1 MPTQSFNRG
10 WKKWRRSG
18 WWSASVHEFRVQ
30 VGPAAFRIGSAW
42 KRQVD
47 QLAELYRDYPTPDIP
62 DYSVRL
68 EAVSFLRRFV
78 RPSVAINGDYMLPDA
93 APLPLAQGLLA
104 AEMAMNLQMALG
116 WRRHLLLHASAVE
129 KDGKALIMTGAS
141 GSGKSTLAAML
152 GCKGWRFMGDE
163 FVLLDL
169 VTGEAV
175 PFPRLISLKNQ
186 AIGAMQ
192 ATALDGRFGPLMTST
207 PKGDIRHLVPAR
219 DAIRAM
225 TEPARPAL
233 LLFPSFGFEPVV
245 REIGASEVFMRLTQA
260 STNYVALGEA
270 GFTALT
276 RFIKAVPARAID
288 YRDGIEAEG
297 LVDRLWSELA

>member
-1 MPTQSFNRG
+1 M
-10 WKKWRRSG
+10 
-18 WWSASVHEFRVQ
+18 HEFRVQ

-42 KRQVD
+42 KRPLD
-47 QLAELYRDYPTPDIP
+47 QLADLYRDYPTPDIP

-68 EAVSFLRRFV
+68 EAVSFLRRFI
-78 RPSVAINGDYMLPDA
+78 RPAVSINGDYMLPDA
-93 APLPLAQGLLA
+93 APLPLAQALLA

-163 FVLLDL
+163 FVLIDL
-169 VTGEAV
+169 VTGDAV
-175 PFPRLISLKNQ
+175 PFPRLISLKNE

-192 ATALDGRFGPLMTST
+192 VTSLDGRFGPLMQGT

-225 TEPARPAL
+225 AQPAKPAL
-233 LLFPSFGFEPVV
+233 LLFPSFGFEPIV
-245 REIGASEVFMRLTQA
+245 REILPSEVFIRLTQA

-270 GFTALT
+270 GFTTLT
-276 RFIKAVPARAID
+276 RFIKSVPARAID
-288 YRDGIEAEG
+288 YRDGQEAEA

>member
-1 MPTQSFNRG
+1 M
-10 WKKWRRSG
+10 
-18 WWSASVHEFRVQ
+18 HEFRVQ

-42 KRQVD
+42 KRPLD
-47 QLAELYRDYPTPDIP
+47 ELAELYRDYPTPDIP

-68 EAVSFLRRFV
+68 EAVSFLRRFI

-93 APLPLAQGLLA
+93 APLPLSQALLA
-104 AEMAMNLQMALG
+104 AEMAMNLQIALG

-141 GSGKSTLAAML
+141 GSGKSTLSAML
-152 GCKGWRFMGDE
+152 GHKGWRFMGDE

-169 VTGEAV
+169 VTGDAV
-175 PFPRLISLKNQ
+175 PFPRMISLKNE

-192 ATALDGRFGPLMTST
+192 ATALDARFGPLMTGT
-207 PKGDIRHLVPAR
+207 PKGDVRHLVPPA
-219 DAIRAM
+219 DAITRMA
-225 TEPARPAL
+225 EPAKPAL
-233 LLFPSFGFEPVV
+233 LLFPSFGYDPVI

-270 GFTALT
+270 GFTTLT
-276 RFIKAVPARAID
+276 RFIKTVPARAID
-288 YRDGIEAEG
+288 YRDGQEAEV
-297 LVDRLWSELA
+297 LVDQLWSELA

>member
-1 MPTQSFNRG
+1 M
-10 WKKWRRSG
+10 
-18 WWSASVHEFRVQ
+18 HEFRVQ

-42 KRQVD
+42 KRPLD
-47 QLAELYRDYPTPDIP
+47 QLAELYRDYPVPDIP

-68 EAVSFLRRFV
+68 EAVSFWRRFV

-93 APLPLAQGLLA
+93 APLPLAQALLA
-104 AEMAMNLQMALG
+104 AEMAMNLQIALG

-129 KDGKALIMTGAS
+129 KDGKALIMTGTS

-152 GCKGWRFMGDE
+152 GQKGWRFMGDE
-163 FVLLDL
+163 FVLLDMMS
-169 VTGEAV
+169 GEAV
-175 PFPRLISLKNQ
+175 PFPRMISLKNE

-192 ATALDGRFGPLMTST
+192 ASALDGRFGPLMTGT
-207 PKGDIRHLVPAR
+207 PKGNIRHLVPPS
-219 DAIRAM
+219 DAIARM
-225 TEPARPAL
+225 VEPAKPAL

-276 RFIKAVPARAID
+276 RFIKTVPARAID
-288 YRDGIEAEG
+288 YRDGQEAEV

>member
-1 MPTQSFNRG
+1 M
-10 WKKWRRSG
+10 
-18 WWSASVHEFRVQ
+18 HEFRVQ

-42 KRQVD
+42 KRPLD
-47 QLAELYRDYPTPDIP
+47 ELAELYRDYPTPDIP

-68 EAVSFLRRFV
+68 EAVSFVRRFI

-93 APLPLAQGLLA
+93 APLPLSQALLA
-104 AEMAMNLQMALG
+104 AEMAMNLQIALG

-141 GSGKSTLAAML
+141 GSGKSTLSAML
-152 GCKGWRFMGDE
+152 GHKGWRFMGDE

-169 VTGEAV
+169 VTGDAV
-175 PFPRLISLKNQ
+175 PFPRMISLKNE

-192 ATALDGRFGPLMTST
+192 ATALDARFGPLMTGT
-207 PKGDIRHLVPAR
+207 PKGDVRHLVPPA
-219 DAIRAM
+219 DAIARMA
-225 TEPARPAL
+225 EPAKPAL
-233 LLFPSFGFEPVV
+233 LLFPSFGYDPVV

-270 GFTALT
+270 GFTTLT
-276 RFIKAVPARAID
+276 RFIKTVPARAID
-288 YRDGIEAEG
+288 YRDGQEAEV
-297 LVDRLWSELA
+297 LVDQLWSELA

>member
-1 MPTQSFNRG
+1 
-10 WKKWRRSG
+10 
-18 WWSASVHEFRVQ
+18 
-30 VGPAAFRIGSAW
+30 
-42 KRQVD
+42 
-47 QLAELYRDYPTPDIP
+47 
-62 DYSVRL
+62 
-68 EAVSFLRRFV
+68 LRRFI

-93 APLPLAQGLLA
+93 LPLPLAQGLLA

-175 PFPRLISLKNQ
+175 PFPRLISLKNE

-192 ATALDGRFGPLMTST
+192 ATALDGRFGPLMTGT

-219 DAIRAM
+219 DAIHGM
-225 TEPARPAL
+225 VEPAKPAL
-233 LLFPSFGFEPVV
+233 LLFPSFGFEPAV
-245 REIGASEVFMRLTQA
+245 REISPSEVFMRLTQA

-270 GFTALT
+270 GFTTLT
-276 RFIKAVPARAID
+276 RFIKTVPARAID
-288 YRDGIEAEG
+288 YSNGAEAEA
-297 LVDRLWSELA
+297 LLNLLWDELT

>member
-1 MPTQSFNRG
+1 M
-10 WKKWRRSG
+10 
-18 WWSASVHEFRVQ
+18 HEFRVQ

-42 KRQVD
+42 KRPLD
-47 QLAELYRDYPTPDIP
+47 QLADLYRDYPTPDIP

-68 EAVSFLRRFV
+68 EAVSFLRRFI
-78 RPSVAINGDYMLPDA
+78 RPAVSINGDYMLPDA
-93 APLPLAQGLLA
+93 APLPLAQALLA

-163 FVLLDL
+163 FVLVDL
-169 VTGEAV
+169 VTGDAV
-175 PFPRLISLKNQ
+175 PFPRLISLKNE

-192 ATALDGRFGPLMTST
+192 VTALDGRFGPLMQGT

-219 DAIRAM
+219 DAIREM
-225 TEPARPAL
+225 VQPAKPSL
-233 LLFPSFGFEPVV
+233 LLFPSFGFEPIV
-245 REIGASEVFMRLTQA
+245 REILPSEVFIRLTQA

-270 GFTALT
+270 GFTSLT
-276 RFIKAVPARAID
+276 RFIKTVPARAID
-288 YRDGIEAEG
+288 YRDGQEAEA

>member
-1 MPTQSFNRG
+1 M
-10 WKKWRRSG
+10 
-18 WWSASVHEFRVQ
+18 HEFRVR

-42 KRQVD
+42 KRPID
-47 QLAELYRDYPTPDIP
+47 QLADLYRDYPTPDIP

-68 EAVSFLRRFV
+68 DAVSAFRRFV
-78 RPSVAINGDYMLPDA
+78 RPSVAIEGDFMLPDA

-152 GCKGWRFMGDE
+152 GHKGWRFMGDE

-169 VTGEAV
+169 VTGGTV
-175 PFPRLISLKNQ
+175 PFPRMISLKNE

-192 ATALDGRFGPLMTST
+192 ASALDGRFGPLMTGT
-207 PKGDIRHLVPAR
+207 PKGDIRHLVPPA
-219 DAIRAM
+219 DAIAAM
-225 TEPARPAL
+225 AVPAKPAL
-233 LLFPSFGFEPVV
+233 LLFPSFGYEPVI

-270 GFTALT
+270 GFTTLT
-276 RFIKAVPARAID
+276 HFIKTVPARAID
-288 YRDGIEAEG
+288 YRDGIDAEA